1 MIQSAKTDLDI
12 QDMVIIGTMF
22 LVYISYFYNPSHKR
36 QTFTHTALVA
46 ANLVRAVADHVLATA
61 DLGLAAADH
70 AAGAAV
76 SALARAHVGAELVL
90 LHVVVG
96 AEHALQRRPAV
107 RVHPPPLGARVLEP
121 DLK

>member
-1 MIQSAKTDLDI
+1 MGGVLLSAD
-12 QDMVIIGTMF
+12 
-22 LVYISYFYNPSHKR
+22 H
-36 QTFTHTALVA
+36 ALVA
-46 ANLVRAVADHVLATA
+46 ADLVRAVADHVLATA
-61 DLGLAAADH
+61 DCVVAAADLALAAADH

-107 RVHPPPLGARVLEP
+107 RIHPPPLGARVLEP

>member
-1 MIQSAKTDLDI
+1 M
-12 QDMVIIGTMF
+12 
-22 LVYISYFYNPSHKR
+22 
-36 QTFTHTALVA
+36 VA
-46 ANLVRAVADHVLATA
+46 ADLVLAVADHVLATA
-61 DLGLAAADH
+61 DHVVADLALAAADH